1 MYELGNIELWLILIG
16 KAILS
21 LLTQPLFYASLLL
34 LVIMYTYRTRMERAM
49 FSVRL
54 QPWLKRYAYAAAGGL
69 LAALAVS
76 IIAVLLGFTFTA
88 ATVWWLWGV
97 SIILMLIRLRF
108 VSIIYSASIVSVL
121 NLAAHAIGP
130 LELEQDLQ
138 RLYESLL
145 ALQPVNILVVASL
158 LSIAQSLLVRWQ
170 GKHFISPIYMSG
182 KRGKIIG
189 GYVLQSYWAAPLLL
203 FMPVAADEAGAV
215 SFATNA
221 VQPFFLTAGP
231 EAWLLLA
238 CPLMLGVTG
247 MTQSLGPAS
256 FIKRVSNQWLIYSI
270 LFLMISLGSWWVEPL
285 IWVAAIGMLVS
296 FELVHAI
303 NRWNESKRAP
313 RYAPLDKGLRVLAI
327 IDHSPAVHMG
337 IEAGDTVMKANG
349 VPVNTLDELYA
360 AMSTNPAFCK
370 LELLNVEGE
379 LKFAQRARFADE
391 HHQLGIIMAP
401 DGLAKH
407 FENYREPSL
416 LALFGQ
422 GKLRR
427 KLTRTTAT
435 IETTG
440 TSNTL

>member
-1 MYELGNIELWLILIG
+1 MGNVELWLILIG
-16 KAILS
+16 KAALS

-34 LVIMYTYRTRMERAM
+34 LVIIYTYRTRMERAM
-49 FSVRL
+49 FSVKL
-54 QPWLKRYAYAAAGGL
+54 QPWLKRYTLAAAGGM

-76 IIAVLLGFTFTA
+76 IIAVLLGFTFTS

-97 SIILMLIRLRF
+97 SIIIMLIRLRF
-108 VSIIYSASIVSVL
+108 VSIIYSASVVSLL

-130 LELEQDLQ
+130 LELEHNVQW
-138 RLYESLL
+138 LYESLL
-145 ALQPVNILVVASL
+145 ALQPINILVVASL

-170 GKHFISPIYMSG
+170 GKHFVSPIYMSG

-189 GYVLQSYWAAPLLL
+189 GYVLQSYWAAPMFL
-203 FMPVAADEAGAV
+203 FMPVAAGESGAV
-215 SFATNA
+215 SFAANTA
-221 VQPFFLTAGP
+221 QPYFLTAGP

-247 MTQSLGPAS
+247 MTQSLSPAL
-256 FIKRVSNQWLIYSI
+256 FIKRVSNQWLIYSV
-270 LFLMISLGSWWVEPL
+270 LFFIVS
-285 IWVAAIGMLVS
+285 VAAWWITPLSWIAALGMLIS

-337 IEAGDTVMKANG
+337 IVAGDTVMKANG
-349 VPVNTLDELYA
+349 QAVNTLDELYT

-401 DGLAKH
+401 DGHAKH

-416 LALFGQ
+416 LTLFGQ

-427 KLTRTTAT
+427 KLSRTTAT
-435 IETTG
+435 IETSG